1 MFRLYFPLAFI
12 AYFALWIVYRGVIK
26 KDLKRNLDTLYIGF
40 VFIGVWVLIYML
52 FLQQ

>member
-1 MFRLYFPLAFI
+1 MFRLYIPLAFI
-12 AYFALWIVYRGVIK
+12 TYFALWIVYRGVIK